1 MPNPVQYV
9 NELLPV
15 EVAEHEPPKPVQ
27 SSKSKPQKGA
37 KFNVTYTLYRFSGF
51 VHAMG
56 RIPMALR
63 GSKNVGKSHTNSGMT
78 GRQPSQGSSVIVR
91 VIPNSYSDR
100 MTS

>member
-9 NELLPV
+9 SQLLPV
-15 EVAEHEPPKPVQ
+15 DVAEHEPPKPVQ

-37 KFNVTYTLYRFSGF
+37 KYNVTYTLYPFSKW

-63 GSKNVGKSHTNSGMT
+63 GSKNIGKSKTNSGMN
-78 GRQPSQGSSVIVR
+78 GRQPAQGSSVIVR
-91 VIPNSYSDR
+91 VIPDSYSDR
-100 MTS
+100 MTG